1 MEVTTTSN
9 TSLHQNFQNSNVN
22 PQPYQQKSSSQ
33 LSIQFSPNFGSQPL
47 AHHTYQQLSTTIG
60 SLSSINTIMTTT
72 SAPSFKMKVLRLGI
86 HSSESSKQEF
96 IMNPDCFPGIK
107 PGQLLMIYPQN
118 EEPDISNNLIIR
130 VSSFDNKVAIT
141 GKAQISISADIAA
154 AFGLKWF
161 NVIAREVF
169 EKSVEAD
176 YIEFCFRDQY
186 IGRSDMWRLAR
197 SLKNTCVY
205 QDKRIE
211 FASCIRAQVKKIYV
225 KGEQVKCGMVT
236 ENTKAIFRSESAKLF
251 IFVQMSREMWEFD
264 EDGEL
269 YYEKAVG
276 FFSELFH
283 NWKEMGTN
291 HVVSIVLF
299 SRIFYEYDEDLKDDV
314 DLWHDSTLMNDYE
327 KRLCKDFYK
336 VIVDWETRS
345 DWSTALKELKNELLN
360 YQPSILLR
368 EKKRDDGVYKVLSG
382 KNSYAFEGNI
392 LEAINLAMNPF
403 DKHYVDRDLLR
414 TGLSI
419 VVVTPGCGRFEV
431 DKKTLR
437 VTTERFIDNGIGLDL
452 VCLSKIPLHTV
463 PLFKFKSLELSKA
476 PIPEWFDQ
484 KTFGHKSQQAK
495 DLMKPELR
503 DPLDYDES
511 PIEAKCSY
519 YKTPDWI
526 DCSFY
531 SRHHDKPFKP
541 DKFATRCKMYEIQMM
556 GIMEHE
562 ISSII
567 IPHLDE
573 STDGAEFDYD
583 KYDEQVFSAPPKNKL
598 KQNNFQNNI
607 SHNLDSFTSRPHDFI
622 QSKCQDDYLISLQSQ
637 HSKNHPTELSRS
649 LPKAL
654 SSLMINNMH
663 QDQSRQNN
671 LMFKTPRLSGSNLIE
686 PMTSSSNKERSFFG
700 SPSYENFQEENVKG
714 NDQTEDDNV
723 PPSTTSATMPIN
735 IVPSQGSRR
744 KNVNYDSSQ
753 SGSFADSIKGGSHS
767 NDPGKYFAKQSPG
780 KVIASRQQYRS
791 TLVNPCNPS
800 KSSNRHGVGT
810 HLRRW
815 EHIFPRPL
823 PKSSVKWTS
832 LCTPACLPVTTDY
845 FPPINESGLYDEYT
859 YTISLE
865 DSEYVAMNQD
875 HNIIVTEEVK
885 TESLLKEM
893 ICQRLAQGYQLIVP
907 SSYMMNESLKKQ
919 RSSINLENLDNSSSF
934 GNFEEN
940 SSKLLNI
947 SHPYY
952 LSMGRHVHKLTYV
965 PGQGVEVKIY
975 IRKIQ
980 SESNSIPYSC
990 VVWPRCQ
997 KIYEPRKVNF
1007 CYPHT
1012 GYKWNYVD
1020 QLVCGYHNDLLEPLK
1035 FWRTRFLLI
1044 PMEIAPDTMN
1054 TANETLDDEE
1064 VRVNGIYR
1072 FIDLLE
1078 KAAWF
1083 RSHTRTEISNRE
1095 KKEIITPLKITTL
1108 DPSIFVKTP
1117 DGSYLRR
1124 PSINLMDQRLTK
1136 DSRPTTIIQAMLNP
1150 VEGIAKD
1157 RHWHSKVYQNAIV
1170 GNEFVD
1176 WLLKKFSDIESRDDA
1191 VKFGNEMK
1199 EKGLIEHCTKRH
1211 QFSDEHYF
1219 YQIKENYAPRRP
1231 QKGWFMVL
1239 FNHDNRKDEIPTNN
1253 PTNNPPND
1261 STNDSTNDDPT
1272 NNSINNSINKSTN
1285 LLEKKLNSANNK
1297 KKIKKPV
1304 IELSKAMLIDID
1316 PSKTSDRRETAT
1328 LHYDVIHNPDNCYH
1342 FQLNW
1347 LGCTARLIE
1356 DMLKKWGNSTE
1367 KKGLKLVEVPVEQ
1380 AMSLT
1385 ENNPF
1390 QSPVV
1395 IKLAVQ
1401 PPTLESSS
1409 SSSGKKLHPTIN
1421 PHLYFETQL
1430 VKYFKFILDVEADS
1444 RFPDDVDI
1452 KYSYFKTP
1460 YKYSQYIHRSGVAFI
1475 QICNPG
1481 EGYLWVNNRL
1491 FTTHHSKI
1499 LSNLQ
1504 VNPDSLLKE
1513 FQSFCENEVEL
1524 RKFWDDVKN
1533 RIPYEVDDEHAT
1545 EFPF

>member
-1 MEVTTTSN
+1 MTTS
-9 TSLHQNFQNSNVN
+9 TPSL
-22 PQPYQQKSSSQ
+22 KKA
-33 LSIQFSPNFGSQPL
+33 L
-47 AHHTYQQLSTTIG
+47 
-60 SLSSINTIMTTT
+60 
-72 SAPSFKMKVLRLGI
+72 KLGI
-86 HSSESSKQEF
+86 HNSENSKQEF
-96 IMNPDCFPGIK
+96 IINPDCFPGIR
-107 PGQLLMIYPQN
+107 PGQLLMIVPQN
-118 EEPDISNNLIIR
+118 EEPDTRNNLIVR
-130 VSSFDNKVAIT
+130 VNPFDKVTIDKPT
-141 GKAQISISADIAA
+141 QISISSDVAA

-161 NVIAREVF
+161 NVMVS

-225 KGEQVKCGMVT
+225 KGEQVKCGMIT

-276 FFSELFH
+276 FFTELFH

-299 SRIFYEYDEDLKDDV
+299 SRIFYDYDEDLKGDL
-314 DLWHDSTLMNDYE
+314 DLWHDSTVINDHE
-327 KRLCKDFYK
+327 KRLYKDFYK

-419 VVVTPGCGRFEV
+419 VVVTPGCGRYEV

-484 KTFGHKSQQAK
+484 KTFGHKSQQVK

-511 PIEAKCSY
+511 PMEAKHTY

-531 SRHHDKPFKP
+531 SRHYDNPFKP
-541 DKFATRCKMYEIQMM
+541 DKFMTRCKMYEIQMM

-562 ISSII
+562 ISSIL
-567 IPHLDE
+567 IPYLNDSSDDIE
-573 STDGAEFDYD
+573 
-583 KYDEQVFSAPPKNKL
+583 KYDEQVFSAPSTNKL
-598 KQNNFQNNI
+598 KQFSNI
-607 SHNLDSFTSRPHDFI
+607 SHNLDFTRPHDFA
-622 QSKCQDDYLISLQSQ
+622 QLRYNDDHLISLQSQ

-649 LPKAL
+649 LPKTL
-654 SSLMINNMH
+654 TSLMISNMH
-663 QDQSRQNN
+663 HDHYRQSNHV
-671 LMFKTPRLSGSNLIE
+671 FKTPRLSGSNLIE
-686 PMTSSSNKERSFFG
+686 PMTNSSNREKGLYRSH
-700 SPSYENFQEENVKG
+700 SHESFQEGNFKG
-714 NDQTEDDNV
+714 KNQTEDDNE
-723 PPSTTSATMPIN
+723 SSFTSSNTMPMPI
-735 IVPSQGSRR
+735 PDSQRSRR
-744 KNVNYDSSQ
+744 STVNDSSP
-753 SGSFADSIKGGSHS
+753 SGSFADSAKGSYS
-767 NDPGKYFAKQSPG
+767 SDKSRYFPKQTLG
-780 KVIASRQQYRS
+780 VIASGPHYRS

-800 KSSNRHGVGT
+800 KSSNRHGFGT

-815 EHIFPRPL
+815 RHVFPRPL
-823 PKSSVKWTS
+823 SKNSVKWTS

-845 FPPINESGLYDEYT
+845 FPPINEAGLYSENT

-865 DSEYVAMNQD
+865 DSEYVT
-875 HNIIVTEEVK
+875 VTEEVK
-885 TESLLKEM
+885 TENLLKEM

-907 SSYMMNESLKKQ
+907 SSYMMNDSIKKQ
-919 RSSINLENLDNSSSF
+919 RLSVNSETLDNSSSF
-934 GNFEEN
+934 GNPEEN
-940 SSKLLNI
+940 LSKLLDI

-952 LSMGRHVHKLTYV
+952 LSMGRHVHKLTYL
-965 PGQGVEVKIY
+965 PGQGVEVRIY

-980 SESNSIPYSC
+980 TDSNFIPYSC

-997 KIYEPRKVNF
+997 KIYEPRKVHF
-1007 CYPHT
+1007 SYPHT
-1012 GYKWNYVD
+1012 DYKWNYVD

-1044 PMEIAPDTMN
+1044 PMDNVPDTMN
-1054 TANETLDDEE
+1054 TADETLDAEE

-1083 RSHTRTEISNRE
+1083 PPHMRTEANNRE
-1095 KKEIITPLKITTL
+1095 SITPLKITTL

-1117 DGSYLRR
+1117 DSSYLRR
-1124 PSINLMDQRLTK
+1124 MSVNPTDHRLTK
-1136 DSRPTTIIQAMLNP
+1136 DSNPVAIIQAMLNP
-1150 VEGIAKD
+1150 AEGIVKD

-1176 WLLKKFSDIESRDDA
+1176 WLLKKFSDIESRPDA
-1191 VKFGNEMK
+1191 VNFGNEMQ

-1211 QFSDEHYF
+1211 QFSDEHFF

-1231 QKGWFMVL
+1231 QKGWFMAL
-1239 FNHDNRKDEIPTNN
+1239 FNHDHRKDSNK
-1253 PTNNPPND
+1253 
-1261 STNDSTNDDPT
+1261 DDG
-1272 NNSINNSINKSTN
+1272 NKDGNIKDGNSKDGNSKDGN
-1285 LLEKKLNSANNK
+1285 
-1297 KKIKKPV
+1297 IKDGNIKDGNIKDGNIKDGNIKDV

-1316 PSKTSDRRETAT
+1316 PSKTSDRRETAI

-1342 FQLNW
+1342 IQLNW

-1356 DMLKKWGNSTE
+1356 DMLKKWSNATE

-1390 QSPVV
+1390 QSPVA

-1401 PPTLESSS
+1401 PPTLELP
-1409 SSSGKKLHPTIN
+1409 GKKLHPTIN

-1430 VKYFKFILDVEADS
+1430 AKRFKFILDVEADS
-1444 RFPDDVDI
+1444 RFPDDIEI

-1491 FTTHHSKI
+1491 FTTHHNKI

-1504 VNPDSLLKE
+1504 VNPDVLLRE

-1524 RKFWDDVKN
+1524 RKFWEDVKN
-1533 RIPYEVDDEHAT
+1533 RILYIDEVEDL
-1545 EFPF
+1545 